1 MELREY
7 ELMARDEAVHPW
19 FIATRGIIRDCF
31 IAAGAT
37 PESRV
42 LDVGCA
48 TGGTMKTLAGMAR
61 FVGLDSSPVAA
72 RLARE
77 LSGAEVVMADATM
90 MPFDSASF
98 DAVVACHILEHIED
112 HDAAVSEIHRI
123 LKPGCPLIALV
134 PCHQFMYNHH
144 DRALHH
150 VRRYSRA
157 GFLDLLR
164 RNGFVPEK
172 VAWTNSIVF
181 PATVLTRLF
190 SRIGPIGMPAN
201 LGSDTSHGLGPLLP
215 ILNAV
220 TGAERLLTRS
230 GWQPVGVGL
239 VVTARRA
246 DT

>member
-31 IAAGAT
+31 KKAGVT

-48 TGGTMKTLAGMAR
+48 TGGTMKTLAGTAR

-77 LSGAEVVMADATM
+77 LSGAEVVMADATR

-98 DAVVACHILEHIED
+98 DAVVACHILEHIDD
-112 HDAAVSEIHRI
+112 HDAAVSEIHRV

-134 PCHQFMYNHH
+134 PCHQFMYNQH
-144 DRALHH
+144 DRSLHH

-157 GFLDLLR
+157 EFLDLLR
-164 RNGFVPEK
+164 RNGFETEK
-172 VAWTNSIVF
+172 VAWTNSLVF
-181 PATVLTRLF
+181 PATVMTRLI
-190 SRIGPIGMPAN
+190 SRIGPKGASTGR
-201 LGSDTSHGLGPLLP
+201 GSDTTHRLGPLLP
-215 ILNAV
+215 LLNAV
-220 TGAERLLTRS
+220 TGAERILTR
-230 GWQPVGVGL
+230 GAWQPFGVGL
-239 VVTARRA
+239 MVIARRRGA
-246 DT
+246 